1 MFSYGRYF
9 ADAIVVGAQRRCA
22 PTGND
27 VPMGHC
33 VTCASKPRCAPT
45 GTGMGTGVSTEAVL

>member
-1 MFSYGRYF
+1 MVIRETG
-9 ADAIVVGAQRRCA
+9 VGARRRRA
-22 PTGND
+22 PTTGND
-27 VPMGHC
+27 APMGHC